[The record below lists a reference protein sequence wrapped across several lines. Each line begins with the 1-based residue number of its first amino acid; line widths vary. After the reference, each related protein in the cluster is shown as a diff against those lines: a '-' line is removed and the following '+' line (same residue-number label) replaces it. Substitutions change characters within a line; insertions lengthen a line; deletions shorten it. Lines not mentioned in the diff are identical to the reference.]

1 MEAKVFI
8 IYVHL
13 LCEQKSS
20 QKNTELEKPFLESVS
35 GKYHFSTLDLY
46 HLALTQVLIPG
57 GERKCKSH
65 AQSECWDLFSCSV
78 WEMHHCWLLWFFLN
92 YCTRISNTQCFLWS
106 WISLLIIKI
115 NSTIGTKLMLHQQC
129 SVVGSFGASFVD
141 ISFSH

>member
-35 GKYHFSTLDLY
+35 GKYHFSALNLH
-46 HLALTQVLIPG
+46 HLAQTLHSDTCRG
-57 GERKCKSH
+57 RKCKK
-65 AQSECWDLFSCSV
+65 CSKWV
-78 WEMHHCWLLWFFLN
+78 LGYFQVFCLRSSPLLVFVIPFKWLYMHF
-92 YCTRISNTQCFLWS
+92 NTDCFPWS

-115 NSTIGTKLMLHQQC
+115 SSTIGIKLMLHQQC
-129 SVVGSFGASFVD
+129 NLV
-141 ISFSH
+141 FSLILLVLHL